1 MDANA
6 VYQKT
11 GKGEEEIRTRAA
23 KLDQKLRNILI
34 LVDGS
39 KTVGQLQG
47 VAARLGLTQDAVGQ
61 LEKLGLVSP
70 VGGAAARPVAAAA
83 QGAAPGDEVGRFM
96 AAQKFMNDTVVNAL
110 GMRGFFLTLKIEK
123 CASRAELAELLDDYG
138 KAIAKGSG
146 NETAAVLTERAR
158 ELLA

>member
-39 KTVGQLQG
+39 KTVGQLQA
-47 VAARLGLTQDAVGQ
+47 VAARLGLAQDAVAQ
-61 LEKLGLVSP
+61 LEKLGLVASIG
-70 VGGAAARPVAAAA
+70 GGAPRPAAAQA
-83 QGAAPGDEVGRFM
+83 QGAAPGDEVARFM

-123 CASRAELAELLDDYG
+123 CSSRAELAGLLDDYA

-146 NETAAVLTERAR
+146 NETAAVLAERAR
-158 ELLA
+158 ELLS

>member
-11 GKGEEEIRTRAA
+11 GKGDDEIRTRAG

-34 LVDGS
+34 LVDGT
-39 KTVGQLQG
+39 KTAGQLQA
-47 VAARLGLTQDAVGQ
+47 VAARLGMTQDVIGQ
-61 LEKLGLVSP
+61 LATLGLIAP
-70 VGGAAARPVAAAA
+70 AGGAARPAAAPA
-83 QGAAPGDEVGRFM
+83 GGPLPGDEVARFM

-123 CASRAELAELLDDYG
+123 CSSRAELTGLLDDYG

-146 NETAAVLTERAR
+146 NEAAAVLAERAR
-158 ELLA
+158 ELLS